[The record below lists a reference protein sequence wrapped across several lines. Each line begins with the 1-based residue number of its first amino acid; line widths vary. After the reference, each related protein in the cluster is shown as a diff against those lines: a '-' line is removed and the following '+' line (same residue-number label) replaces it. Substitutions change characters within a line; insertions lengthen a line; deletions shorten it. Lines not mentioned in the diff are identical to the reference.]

1 MSKTLT
7 INKTLMDFTN
17 SGLDFEIKL
26 DKNTYNA
33 GETVKGILFIK
44 ADKNLKIKNLKFSV
58 CGKETQ
64 TLSLLHK
71 VLQSLSLTDPF
82 AIFRAEKYDI
92 FFFEDLSSFLK
103 SINAL
108 PHDDDSVVIPQG
120 STTIPFQFFIP
131 YNAQESYRGNVA
143 RIVYEVEICA
153 DMGWKADHHS
163 MSSFDVLNPNMEYTS
178 GVVVESWEQD
188 KREGKPYLGLELE
201 VTNSNNGIPIFPPG
215 GIIKGKLKVENCGMK
230 KVKKAI
236 IQLLGI
242 ERSTGD
248 IGMESI
254 KKKIKYD
261 EDGKDNTI
269 AFEIQIPQNAKRSY
283 NAKYSEYYWILE
295 TKIDI
300 SGGYDIHAN
309 RIIQVI

>member
-1 MSKTLT
+1 
-7 INKTLMDFTN
+7 
-17 SGLDFEIKL
+17 
-26 DKNTYNA
+26 
-33 GETVKGILFIK
+33 
-44 ADKNLKIKNLKFSV
+44 
-58 CGKETQ
+58 
-64 TLSLLHK
+64 
-71 VLQSLSLTDPF
+71 
-82 AIFRAEKYDI
+82 
-92 FFFEDLSSFLK
+92 
-103 SINAL
+103 
-108 PHDDDSVVIPQG
+108 
-120 STTIPFQFFIP
+120 
-131 YNAQESYRGNVA
+131 
-143 RIVYEVEICA
+143 
-153 DMGWKADHHS
+153 

-178 GVVVESWEQD
+178 GVVGVSWEQD

-201 VTNSNNGIPIFPPG
+201 VTNSNNGIPILPPG

-230 KVKKAI
+230 KVTKAI

>member
-1 MSKTLT
+1 MGLT
-7 INKTLMDFTN
+7 K
-17 SGLDFEIKL
+17 SGQDFEIKL

-58 CGKETQ
+58 CGKERYEVYLFQ
-64 TLSLLHK
+64 TFPIKH
-71 VLQSLSLTDPF
+71 
-82 AIFRAEKYDI
+82 YDI

-108 PHDDDSVVIPQG
+108 PHDDNSIVIPQG
-120 STTIPFQFFIP
+120 STTIPFQFSIP
-131 YNAQESYRGNVA
+131 HNALESYRGKVA
-143 RIVYEVEICA
+143 RIVYEVEIRA
-153 DMGWKADHHS
+153 DMGWKADYHS
-163 MSSFDVLNPNMEYTS
+163 MSCFDVLNPNMEYTS

-215 GIIKGKLKVENCGMK
+215 GIIRGKLKVENCGMK

-242 ERSTGD
+242 ERSRGLPFGD

-254 KKKIKYD
+254 RKKIKYD

-269 AFEIQIPQNAKRSY
+269 AFEIQIPQNAERSY

-300 SGGYDIHAN
+300 SGHYDIHAK